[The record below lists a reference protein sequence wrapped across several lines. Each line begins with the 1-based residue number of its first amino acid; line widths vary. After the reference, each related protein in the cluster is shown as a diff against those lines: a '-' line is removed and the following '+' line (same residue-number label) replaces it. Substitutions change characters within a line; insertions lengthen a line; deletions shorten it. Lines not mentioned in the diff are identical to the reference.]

1 VICGAC
7 AGAKRWDL
15 YLARWDTLARERC
28 KGGGGRREGEKYIS
42 LCNPLG
48 SDEGPRLDAANER
61 PPRNSCARESL
72 SAPRS
77 GGGKGERE
85 RVLHVSSLSPATRRP
100 GLRSAALG
108 RVLQSPGSI
117 CLALSST
124 PLLVDSAVLLDP

>member
-1 VICGAC
+1 MGLIFSEEG
-7 AGAKRWDL
+7 
-15 YLARWDTLARERC
+15 YARAREVE
-28 KGGGGRREGEKYIS
+28 GGRKEGEKYIS

-61 PPRNSCARESL
+61 PPRNSCARGSL
-72 SAPRS
+72 LAPRS
-77 GGGKGERE
+77 GRTARGE
-85 RVLHVSSLSPATRRP
+85 RVLHVSSLWATRRSRLS